1 MQVSERRTG
10 KPMNSDLQK
19 DIKFN
24 CDVSDAQYWGFFSV
38 CGLLLRYRDLY
49 RSEKGIKP
57 WSEIN
62 RQDIGAWI
70 ENKEARWPELE
81 HTGFRDL
88 LIDNKSYEPFNAAG
102 INDAIRKQGLVY
114 GAGYG
119 MYMKPTFFLAQLR
132 SFRTISGLTVSTSG
146 TEYVRDLFTSPGML
160 QGKNIFLRLE
170 PLMVLLLY
178 KFSELNT
185 RRVTALEDAF
195 AHYGFHHK
203 QIIDQTFE
211 KRLWELTDRY
221 ADVLLNHEIA
231 EFHENIPEWKD
242 LLTLAGD
249 RKAEHYLRAVKD
261 LIADTSD
268 YGPYKR
274 IIDLQDRGAL
284 GLTIALMEGY
294 RKVIYPEMQEAYRE
308 FARSNDWSV
317 IEEARKNGYRE
328 LRLRRDRIVDLYHE
342 KGGKES
348 FHKQLKDLVQ
358 HI

>member
-1 MQVSERRTG
+1 MQVSEQRT
-10 KPMNSDLQK
+10 KKLMDAKLQN

-24 CDVSDAQYWGFFSV
+24 CDVSDAQYWGFFSI

-57 WSEIN
+57 WSEID

-70 ENKEARWPELE
+70 ENKEVRWPDLE
-81 HTGFRDL
+81 HAGFRDL
-88 LIDNKSYEPFNAAG
+88 LIDGKSYQAFDAAG
-102 INDAIRKQGLVY
+102 INNAIREHGLVY

-132 SFRTISGLTVSTSG
+132 SFRTISGLSVSISG

-178 KFSELNT
+178 KLSELNT

-195 AHYGFHHK
+195 AHYGFHHQ

-211 KRLWELTDRY
+211 KRIWELTDRY
-221 ADVLLNHEIA
+221 ADILLSHEIA
-231 EFHENIPEWKD
+231 EYHEDVPEWKD
-242 LLTLAGD
+242 LLALAGD

-268 YGPYKR
+268 HGPYKR
-274 IIDLQDRGAL
+274 IIDMRDRGAL
-284 GLTIALMEGY
+284 SLTIALMEGY
-294 RKVIYPEMQEAYRE
+294 RRVLFPELQGAYNE
-308 FARSNDWSV
+308 FCKQGDWSAM
-317 IEEARKNGYRE
+317 ERSRQAGYERF
-328 LRLRRDRIVDLYHE
+328 RSSRDAIVDLYR
-342 KGGKES
+342 GSSGKDDFTKKIRERL
-348 FHKQLKDLVQ
+348 QTT
-358 HI
+358 